1 MLCKIHLKK
10 IIGFT
15 QMLNKNVLIF
25 GSGAIGG
32 HLGFCLSSA
41 GLNVDF
47 IARGKHFQEIK
58 KNGLTIKI
66 YNNKRII
73 KEKKIQENDNVKFY
87 SDLSQ
92 IKKNRNY
99 DFIFLMNKINTV
111 KSKEIKRISKF
122 IKKNTSIIPQC
133 TQIPFWLNSKIY
145 KTKKIIKNK
154 DINFIYNKFLPKKKI
169 IGMSAWVSAKIEK
182 PGVIKVKHI
191 QRGYPLKEINKNN
204 EKASI
209 FLRNQIKKF
218 CVSPK
223 VKNINAE
230 IYIKSINAL
239 AFNLVAL
246 NTLKNNKKL
255 NQCQDS
261 KKKIFEIMSEG
272 DEYLKKKKIQI
283 PQSIKNRIKQTLSS
297 TEHTMSMLTDHL
309 KGKKTEIEFVWSS
322 YYNFMKK
329 NNIKINKSIKIYR
342 QTIKKL

>member
-1 MLCKIHLKK
+1 
-10 IIGFT
+10 
-15 QMLNKNVLIF
+15 MLNKNVLIF
-25 GSGAIGG
+25 GSGAIGS
-32 HLGFCLSSA
+32 HLGFCLSSV

-47 IARGKHFQEIK
+47 IARGKHFEKMK
-58 KNGLTIKI
+58 KSGLIIKI
-66 YNNKRII
+66 YDNKKII
-73 KEKKIQENDNVKFY
+73 KEKKIQENDNVRFY

-99 DFIFLMNKINTV
+99 DFIFLMSKINTV
-111 KSKEIKRISKF
+111 NSKEIKRISKF

-133 TQIPFWLNSKIY
+133 TQIPFWLSPKIY
-145 KTKKIIKNK
+145 RTKKIIKNK
-154 DINFIYNKFLPKKKI
+154 DINFIYDKFLPKKKI

-182 PGVIKVKHI
+182 PGMIHVKHI
-191 QRGYPLKEINKNN
+191 QRGYPLKAINKNN

-223 VKNINAE
+223 VKNIDAE
-230 IYIKSINAL
+230 IYIKSTNAL

-255 NQCQDS
+255 YECEDS

-272 DEYLKKKKIQI
+272 DEYLKKKKIRI

-309 KGKKTEIEFVWSS
+309 NGKKSEIEFVWSS